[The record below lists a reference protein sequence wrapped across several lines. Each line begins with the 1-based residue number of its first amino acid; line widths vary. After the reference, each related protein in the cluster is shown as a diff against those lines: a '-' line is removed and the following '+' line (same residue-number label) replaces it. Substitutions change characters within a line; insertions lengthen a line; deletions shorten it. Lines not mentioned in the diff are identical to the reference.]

1 MSGVSPPFF
10 KFAFSHTIYYYKGN
24 GVKCAIMK
32 LISRSILIMFIFD
45 LITISVSSIFW
56 YDRLGLPD
64 DLLNLSVMLIV
75 LTGLISL
82 YLKGNYRIRE
92 FNLTLKNTYLLFE
105 GVVFAHIPTAFLLLL
120 FSENTKTFSFLLMNL
135 LTVFVILRIYR
146 ALFHIY
152 LFKFKKVK
160 NVLIIG
166 TNANAKLIADEITNK
181 KALRMKV
188 VGFVNDMENEE
199 EYVQT
204 QKTKIFG
211 QETELKD
218 IIQKYDIAIVIIA
231 IQHRMKETFL
241 TQMVEAIPRKVK
253 VFKMAEFY
261 EKVTKKYFVS
271 KMSINWL
278 FYDYMNRRSVVYDV
292 CKRIMDIVC
301 ATVIFTVTLPI
312 LAYVAI
318 RVKLTDG
325 ESPIYTQ
332 DRVGTNGKVFKMYKL
347 RTMYANNYTPKN
359 HGIEHTENQDKDNR
373 VIPFCKF
380 VRKARFDEIPQMINI
395 LKGDMSIVG
404 PRTEWKDLV
413 DIYSK
418 DIPYY
423 ACRQWCKLGW
433 TGWAQINQ
441 GHCVVNDDIAEKLQ
455 YDLYYIKHR
464 NILWEAAILIKAVFL
479 ALGGRHD

>member
-1 MSGVSPPFF
+1 
-10 KFAFSHTIYYYKGN
+10 
-24 GVKCAIMK
+24 
-32 LISRSILIMFIFD
+32 MFIFD

>member
-1 MSGVSPPFF
+1 
-10 KFAFSHTIYYYKGN
+10 
-24 GVKCAIMK
+24 
-32 LISRSILIMFIFD
+32 MFIFD

-152 LFKFKKVK
+152 LFKFKKIK

-204 QKTKIFG
+204 QNTKIFG

-278 FYDYMNRRSVVYDV
+278 FYDYMDRRSAVYDV

-347 RTMYANNYTPKN
+347 RTMYANNYTTKN
-359 HGIEHTENQDKDNR
+359 HGIEHTENQDQDNR

-423 ACRQWCKLGW
+423 SCRQWCKLGW

>member
-1 MSGVSPPFF
+1 
-10 KFAFSHTIYYYKGN
+10 
-24 GVKCAIMK
+24 
-32 LISRSILIMFIFD
+32 MFIFD

-152 LFKFKKVK
+152 LFKFKKIK

-166 TNANAKLIADEITNK
+166 TNANAKLIADEIINK

-204 QKTKIFG
+204 QNTKIFG

-231 IQHRMKETFL
+231 IQHRMEETFL

-278 FYDYMNRRSVVYDV
+278 FYDYMDRRSAVYDV

-347 RTMYANNYTPKN
+347 RTMYANNYTPKK
-359 HGIEHTENQDKDNR
+359 HGIEHTENQDQDSR

>member
-1 MSGVSPPFF
+1 
-10 KFAFSHTIYYYKGN
+10 
-24 GVKCAIMK
+24 
-32 LISRSILIMFIFD
+32 MFIFD

-152 LFKFKKVK
+152 LFKFKKIK

-204 QKTKIFG
+204 QNTKIFG

-278 FYDYMNRRSVVYDV
+278 FYDYMDRRSAVYDV

-347 RTMYANNYTPKN
+347 RTMYANNYTPKS
-359 HGIEHTENQDKDNR
+359 HGIEHTENQDQDNR

>member
-1 MSGVSPPFF
+1 
-10 KFAFSHTIYYYKGN
+10 
-24 GVKCAIMK
+24 
-32 LISRSILIMFIFD
+32 MFIFD

-152 LFKFKKVK
+152 LFKFKKIK

-199 EYVQT
+199 EFVQT

-278 FYDYMNRRSVVYDV
+278 FYDYMDRRSAVYDV

-347 RTMYANNYTPKN
+347 RTMYANNYTPKS
-359 HGIEHTENQDKDNR
+359 HGIEHTENQDQDNR

>member
-1 MSGVSPPFF
+1 
-10 KFAFSHTIYYYKGN
+10 
-24 GVKCAIMK
+24 
-32 LISRSILIMFIFD
+32 MFIFD

-152 LFKFKKVK
+152 LFKFKKIK

-199 EYVQT
+199 EFVQT

-278 FYDYMNRRSVVYDV
+278 FYDYMDRRSAVYDV

-318 RVKLTDG
+318 RVKITDG

-359 HGIEHTENQDKDNR
+359 HGIEHTENQDQDNR

>member
-1 MSGVSPPFF
+1 
-10 KFAFSHTIYYYKGN
+10 
-24 GVKCAIMK
+24 MK

-45 LITISVSSIFW
+45 LITISVSSICW

-75 LTGLISL
+75 LTGLIAL

-120 FSENTKTFSFLLMNL
+120 FSENTKSFSFLLLNL
-135 LTVFVILRIYR
+135 LTIFVILRIYR
-146 ALFHIY
+146 ALFHVY

-166 TNANAKLIADEITNK
+166 TNSNAKLIADEITNK

-188 VGFVNDMENEE
+188 VGFVSDLDNEE
-199 EYVQT
+199 EYIQT

-218 IIQKYDIAIVIIA
+218 IISKYDVSIVIIA
-231 IQHRMKETFL
+231 IQHRMKESFL
-241 TQMVEAIPRKVK
+241 TTMVEAIPRKVK

-278 FYDYMNRRSVVYDV
+278 FYDYINRRSVVYDFL
-292 CKRIMDIVC
+292 KRTMDIIC

-312 LAYVAI
+312 LSYVAI

-332 DRVGTNGKVFKMYKL
+332 DRVGINGKVFKMYKL

-359 HGIEHTENQDKDNR
+359 KGIQHTENQDQDDR

-423 ACRQWCKLGW
+423 ACRQWVKLGW

-464 NILWEAAILIKAVFL
+464 NIFWEAAILIKAVFL

>member
-1 MSGVSPPFF
+1 
-10 KFAFSHTIYYYKGN
+10 
-24 GVKCAIMK
+24 
-32 LISRSILIMFIFD
+32 MFIFD

-253 VFKMAEFY
+253 IFKMAEFY

-359 HGIEHTENQDKDNR
+359 RGIEHTENQDQDNR

-464 NILWEAAILIKAVFL
+464 NILWDAAILIKAVFL

>member
-1 MSGVSPPFF
+1 
-10 KFAFSHTIYYYKGN
+10 
-24 GVKCAIMK
+24 MK

-64 DLLNLSVMLIV
+64 DLLNLAVMLIV

-120 FSENTKTFSFLLMNL
+120 FSENTKTFLFLLMNL

-278 FYDYMNRRSVVYDV
+278 FYDYMNRRSAVYDV

>member
-1 MSGVSPPFF
+1 
-10 KFAFSHTIYYYKGN
+10 
-24 GVKCAIMK
+24 
-32 LISRSILIMFIFD
+32 
-45 LITISVSSIFW
+45 
-56 YDRLGLPD
+56 
-64 DLLNLSVMLIV
+64 
-75 LTGLISL
+75 
-82 YLKGNYRIRE
+82 
-92 FNLTLKNTYLLFE
+92 
-105 GVVFAHIPTAFLLLL
+105 
-120 FSENTKTFSFLLMNL
+120 MNL

-152 LFKFKKVK
+152 LFKFKKIK

-199 EYVQT
+199 EFVQT

-278 FYDYMNRRSVVYDV
+278 FYDYMDRRSAVYDV

-359 HGIEHTENQDKDNR
+359 HGIEHTENQDQDNR

-423 ACRQWCKLGW
+423 SCRQWCKLGW